1 MGVIQEK
8 KRVTVSLVLWMVLLF
23 CGMANGAD
31 TMLMFVGEDLE
42 VLTIASRREEA
53 AWSAPAI
60 VDVITQKDI
69 DQKGATT
76 ISQALSDTP
85 GFHMNQTEKG
95 SVPYL
100 RGIPNSALFLF
111 DTVPIG
117 SGVRKSDNMID
128 YETSLAAV
136 KRIEVVRGAGSV
148 LWGPDAFAGVVNA
161 VPLSGKD
168 FEGVKTGLLLSSMDA
183 PGEAYVNYGHNQGSW
198 SSFLSVSGRLARE
211 NDDAFNVIK
220 FWNDGKT
227 PEPLD
232 TRYGSGTPDD
242 SHYVNL
248 YGSVTYADWLTLSVK
263 IADNKNAFT
272 VSDWDREYLW
282 EEQVSNTTQV
292 YKLEASKKITADAG
306 IRFTGYYSAKNQDHM
321 IVDGELDQEE
331 SSLFGEIIY
340 DQSLFHSKGLA
351 TLGGSWRRDQ
361 FDRVP
366 VWDGFLPLY
375 FDEENLYF
383 LPQVNQVNF
392 ENTLASVFGQYR
404 HEFNT
409 VEIWAGGRYDDH
421 DQYEDK
427 FSYNAGFAWNLGDF
441 IFKSIYGT
449 AYRNPFA
456 KQLQENGGKELEK
469 IENINAQLSWKNS
482 ETKASVTLFRNHIEN
497 HITEDRYSEAGI
509 TLPNS
514 QVINGVEL
522 ELDHQLTESFKLS
535 GNLTLMDNSG
545 PDETYF
551 YNDYSYQDED
561 GNWVKHYQRLE
572 YAYDTGPKT
581 LGAVKGIWQITD
593 RITLVPE
600 LKYFSETSL
609 YYPLEDVTRGC
620 DDAWIMDVNLLIKD
634 VFSCDLSIYA
644 NNIFDNNYSSPGI
657 YSITNNQSF
666 DVGLMIRKSW

>member
-1 MGVIQEK
+1 
-8 KRVTVSLVLWMVLLF
+8 
-23 CGMANGAD
+23 MALMWVGPVRAAD

-85 GFHMNQTEKG
+85 GFHMNHTEKG

-111 DTVPIG
+111 DTVPMG
-117 SGVRKSDNMID
+117 SGIRKSDNMID

-148 LWGPDAFAGVVNA
+148 LWGPDAFAGVVNV

-168 FEGVKTGLLLSSMDA
+168 FAGVETGLLLSSNA
-183 PGEAYVNYGHNQGSW
+183 FPGEAYVNYGHNKGNW
-198 SSFLSVSGRLARE
+198 SSFFSVSGRLAKE
-211 NDDAFNVIK
+211 NDDTFNVVK
-220 FWNDGKT
+220 FWNDGVT
-227 PEPLD
+227 PEPID
-232 TRYGSGTPDD
+232 TRYGSGNPDD

-248 YGSVTYADWLTLSVK
+248 YGSVIYADWLTLSMK
-263 IADNKNAFT
+263 IADNKNAYT
-272 VSDWDREYLW
+272 VSDWDRQYLW

-292 YKLEASKKITADAG
+292 YKLEAYKKFTADAG

-321 IVDGELDQEE
+321 IVDRALDQEE

-340 DQSLFHSKGLA
+340 DQSMFHSKGLV

-375 FDEENLYF
+375 FDERNEEI
-383 LPQVNQVNF
+383 LPLVNQIDF
-392 ENTLASVFGQYR
+392 KNTLASVFGQYR
-404 HEFNT
+404 HEFDA

-427 FSYNAGFAWNLGDF
+427 ISYNAGFAWNLGEF
-441 IFKSIYGT
+441 ILKSIYGT
-449 AYRNPFA
+449 GYRNPFA
-456 KQLQENGGKELEK
+456 KQLQENGVKELEK

-482 ETKASVTLFRNHIEN
+482 DTQASITLFRNNIEN
-497 HITEDRYSEAGI
+497 HIPEERYGDAGI
-509 TLPNS
+509 ALPNN
-514 QVINGVEL
+514 QVINGIEL
-522 ELDHQLTESFKLS
+522 ALDHQLTNYFNLS

-545 PDETYF
+545 PNETYL
-551 YNDYSYQDED
+551 YHIYTEPD
-561 GNWVKHYQRLE
+561 GTPIYLKRE
-572 YAYDTGPKT
+572 YDYDTGPKT
-581 LGAVKGIWQITD
+581 LGSLRGIWQITD
-593 RITLVPE
+593 RISLVPE
-600 LKYFSETSL
+600 LKYFSDTSL
-609 YYPLEDVTRGC
+609 YYPLEDVTRVC
-620 DDAWIMDVNLLIKD
+620 DDAWIMDVNLLVKD

-644 NNIFDNNYSSPGI
+644 NNIFDNNYTSPGI
-657 YSITNNQSF
+657 YSITNNPSF
-666 DVGLMIRKSW
+666 NVGLMIRKSW